1 LARGKSPHI
10 SLTKLFISATKSN
23 LELKECVK
31 PETKIM
37 MRIFSHGCGGKENA
51 IDLEDKV
58 NHIILFEARNE

>member
-1 LARGKSPHI
+1 
-10 SLTKLFISATKSN
+10 
-23 LELKECVK
+23 
-31 PETKIM
+31 